1 MAVRVGFIGTGGIS
15 KMHRRNLT
23 QLPDVEIVALCDVV
37 EEKVQQAAQE
47 HNAKAYTD
55 YRKMLRKEDLNAVY
69 VCLPPFAHGKIEDA
83 VIKKGLHM
91 FVEKPVHVDARK
103 AAALA
108 KKIKDAG
115 LITATGYQDRYLD
128 IIEKLQGLLRERKP
142 GMVMGYWMGGMP
154 GVAWWRVKAQSGG
167 QAVEQTTHIFDMCRY
182 LFGEVAEVYA
192 GGTKGLMADVEN
204 YDIEDASAVTLRFAS
219 GLVAVVFSACFLSV
233 GNRGGLDIFCK
244 DCFIEYKERKSTTV
258 HRKGAEPEQSVVENN
273 YQLAIDKAFIDAVR
287 TGDASQIKSPY
298 ADAVRS
304 LQLSTA
310 ANKSMETGKPVKIES
325 LV

>member
-15 KMHRRNLT
+15 RMHRRNLT
-23 QLPDVEIVALCDVV
+23 QLPDVEIVAMCDVV
-37 EEKVQQAAQE
+37 EEKVQEAAAE
-47 HNAKAYTD
+47 HSARAYTD
-55 YRKMLRKEDLNAVY
+55 YRKMLRKGGLDVVY
-69 VCLPPFAHGKIEDA
+69 VCLPPFAHGKVENA

-103 AAALA
+103 AAAIA
-108 KKIKDAG
+108 RKIQDAG

-128 IIEKLQGLLRERKP
+128 IIDTLQGLLRDHKP

-154 GVAWWRVKAQSGG
+154 GVAWWRVKALSGG

-182 LFGEVAEVYA
+182 LFGEVTEVYA
-192 GGTKGLMADVEN
+192 GGTKGLMADVED
-204 YDIEDASAVTLRFAS
+204 YDIEDASAVTLRFAN

-244 DCFIEYKERKSTTV
+244 DCFIEYKERKSITV
-258 HRKGAEPEQSVVENN
+258 HRKGVEPEQSMVENN
-273 YQLAIDKAFIDAVR
+273 YQLATDTAFINAIK
-287 TGDASQIKSPY
+287 TGDPSQIKSPY

-304 LQLSTA
+304 LELSTA
-310 ANKSMETGKPVKIES
+310 ANKSMETGKPVRLKPI
-325 LV
+325 V